1 VSQVDQVFLATRAR
15 DPTLPI
21 EAVMAA
27 ITARHQQ
34 LRKKGTPVTSLEE
47 TRSELEGALAEFRQ
61 SRLPVYQRLGLEQTT

>member
-1 VSQVDQVFLATRAR
+1 MPRVDQVFLSTRAR